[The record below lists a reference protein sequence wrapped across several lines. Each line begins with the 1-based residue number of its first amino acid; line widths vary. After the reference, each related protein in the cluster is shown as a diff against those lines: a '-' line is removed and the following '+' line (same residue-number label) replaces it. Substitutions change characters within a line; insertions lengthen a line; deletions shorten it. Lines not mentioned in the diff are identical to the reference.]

1 MERVRT
7 METITK
13 ARERGILVLRLL
25 VGWVF
30 LFAGAEK
37 LMQLEGHGPFSAGG
51 FLKFATAGTWPGAAE
66 DAIVNPTQALWVSL
80 AANPTALTVIDFVVP
95 VGQVLIGAALI
106 LGLATRFAG
115 LMGAL
120 MMGFFF
126 VAAWDFGHGIVNQ
139 HFVYA
144 TLALF
149 LAYARAGEIYGLD
162 AYIERLPM
170 VQRAPALRY
179 VLG

>member
-1 MERVRT
+1 MD
-7 METITK
+7 TITR
-13 ARERGILVLRLL
+13 AREHGILVLRVI

-30 LFAGAEK
+30 LFAGSEK
-37 LMQLEGHGPFSAGG
+37 LLGLGGSGEPFSAIG
-51 FLKFATAGTWPGAAE
+51 FLKFGTAGTWPGAAE
-66 DAIVNPTQALWVSL
+66 DAIVNPTQAFWVSL
-80 AANPTALTVIDFVVP
+80 TTNAAAMGVIDFIVP

-120 MMGFFF
+120 MMGMFFI
-126 VAAWDFGHGIVNQ
+126 AAWDFGHGIVNQ
-139 HFVYA
+139 HFVYG

-162 AYIERLPM
+162 AWIERLP
-170 VQRAPALRY
+170 VVTRAPALRY

>member
-1 MERVRT
+1 MD
-7 METITK
+7 TITR
-13 ARERGILVLRLL
+13 ARERGILVLRLV

-30 LFAGAEK
+30 LFAGTEK
-37 LMQLEGHGPFSAGG
+37 ILQLEGQGPFSAGG

-66 DAIVNPTQALWVSL
+66 DAVVNPTQALWIGL
-80 AANPTALTVIDFVVP
+80 AGNPQALAFIDFIVP

-126 VAAWDFGHGIVNQ
+126 VAAWDFGHGIINQ

-144 TLALF
+144 GLALF

-162 AYIERLPM
+162 AWIERLPM